1 MTESK
6 SCKLV
11 IIMGSM
17 YISIFIL
24 SLFDKI
30 RPTDFLLLL
39 LGLLVII
46 PGIFNFTKNNQKK
59 LYRLIMTVITVS
71 MLIIFYRYSFYEET
85 LNLIFL
91 GGLTLFSII
100 LMYFVPKEWKTR
112 KELEKHDEVIE

>member
-1 MTESK
+1 MIISK
-6 SCKLV
+6 SGKLE
-11 IIMGSM
+11 IIMGSLF
-17 YISIFIL
+17 IITFIL

-59 LYRLIMTVITVS
+59 FYRLIMTVITVS
-71 MLIIFYRYSFYEET
+71 MLIIFYKYSFYEET
-85 LNLIFL
+85 VILIVL
-91 GGLTLFSII
+91 GILTLFSI
-100 LMYFVPKEWKTR
+100 LMMYFVPKEWKTR

>member
-1 MTESK
+1 MIISK
-6 SCKLV
+6 SGKLE
-11 IIMGSM
+11 IIMGSLF
-17 YISIFIL
+17 IITFIL

-85 LNLIFL
+85 VILIVL
-91 GGLTLFSII
+91 GTLTLFSI
-100 LMYFVPKEWKTR
+100 LMMYFVPKEWKTQ
-112 KELEKHDEVIE
+112 KKLEKHDEVIE